1 MHSVVQR
8 LSRNWIDS
16 TWSRRAVG
24 AGQKAPNCSSR
35 LNFSLNSSPSSTKIA
50 MKQAYSLRSLWWD
63 WFMTTAELLLLG
75 IVTFILID
83 FAAGRVIDY
92 LNESNKNQPL
102 SPVASEI
109 YNSDEYAKSLEYG
122 TAKYKVELFT
132 SVASTVVMLSAIILG
147 WFAWLDQQIR
157 DRFDNEL
164 LITVIF
170 VGVLI
175 VISMLGSL
183 PVGYYSTFVIEEKFG
198 FNKTTKKLFISDAIK
213 GLALSLIV
221 GLPLL
226 ALIALVYQE
235 LQSSFWLVG
244 WLLVSAFS
252 LFMFIFGTR
261 IFLPMFNKL
270 KPLPDG
276 ELRTAVEE
284 YCQSQGFPLSKLY
297 EMDASKRSTK
307 LNAFFS
313 GMGKVKIIGLYD
325 TLIAKLTTQETVAV
339 LAHEVGHYK
348 RKHVYTMFA
357 FSNVQ
362 TLVIFGL
369 MGWLLGNPNLSKA
382 LGSDTPSFHLSI
394 LAFFMLFTPVST
406 VLGLINNSFSRHNEY
421 QADQYSIDTYPGAR
435 EHMYS
440 ALKKL
445 SVESLSN
452 LNPHPVYVAVHYS
465 HPPILDRL
473 ANLQKV

>member
-1 MHSVVQR
+1 MNTSE
-8 LSRNWIDS
+8 W
-16 TWSRRAVG
+16 
-24 AGQKAPNCSSR
+24 
-35 LNFSLNSSPSSTKIA
+35 
-50 MKQAYSLRSLWWD
+50 
-63 WFMTTAELLLLG
+63 LLLG

-83 FAAGRVIDY
+83 FAAGRIIDF
-92 LNESNKNQPL
+92 LNENSKNAPL
-102 SPVASEI
+102 SPVAAEI
-109 YNSDEYAKSLEYG
+109 YNPDEYAKSLEYG

-132 SVASTVVMLSAIILG
+132 SVISTVVMLSAIILG
-147 WFAWLDQQIR
+147 WFAWLDQVIR
-157 DRFDNEL
+157 DRFSNEL
-164 LITVIF
+164 LITVVF
-170 VGVLI
+170 FGVLI
-175 VISMLGSL
+175 IGAMIANL
-183 PVGYYSTFVIEEKFG
+183 PVSYFSTFVIEEKFG
-198 FNKTTKKLFISDAIK
+198 FNKTTKKLFVMDTIK
-213 GLALSLIV
+213 QLLLSVAL
-221 GLPLL
+221 GLPIIF
-226 ALIALVYQE
+226 LIALIYQNLE
-235 LQSSFWLVG
+235 STFWLVG
-244 WLLVSAFS
+244 WLAVSAIS

-270 KPLPDG
+270 KPLPEG
-276 ELRTAVEE
+276 ELRSEVEA
-284 YCQSQGFPLSKLY
+284 YCLSQGFPLSKLW

-325 TLIAKLTTQETVAV
+325 TLIEKLTTKETVAV

-362 TLVIFGL
+362 TLVIFSL

-382 LGSDTPSFHLSI
+382 LGSDTPSFHLSMI
-394 LAFFMLFTPVST
+394 SFFMLFTPVST

-473 ANLQKV
+473 ANLKK

>member
-1 MHSVVQR
+1 
-8 LSRNWIDS
+8 
-16 TWSRRAVG
+16 
-24 AGQKAPNCSSR
+24 
-35 LNFSLNSSPSSTKIA
+35 
-50 MKQAYSLRSLWWD
+50 
-63 WFMTTAELLLLG
+63 MTTAELLLLG
-75 IVTFILID
+75 IVSFILID

-92 LNESNKNQPL
+92 LNERNKNQPL
-102 SPVASEI
+102 SPIAAEI
-109 YNSDEYAKSLEYG
+109 YNADEYAKSMEYG
-122 TAKYKVELFT
+122 TAKYKVELLT
-132 SVASTVVMLSAIILG
+132 SVVSTVVMLSAIILG
-147 WFAWLDQQIR
+147 WFAWLDEIIR
-157 DRFDNEL
+157 ERFSNDIA
-164 LITVIF
+164 ITVVF

-175 VISMLGSL
+175 AVSMIGSL
-183 PVGYYSTFVIEEKFG
+183 PVGYYSTFVIEEKYG
-198 FNKTTKKLFISDAIK
+198 FNKTTKKLFVTDAIK
-213 GLALSLIV
+213 NLVLSLAI

-235 LQSSFWLVG
+235 LQSTFWLVG

-252 LFMFIFGTR
+252 LFMFVFGAR

-270 KPLPDG
+270 KPLPEG
-276 ELRTAVEE
+276 ELRTAVED

-325 TLIAKLTTQETVAV
+325 TLIEKLTTKETVAV

-362 TLVIFGL
+362 TLVIFAL
-369 MGWLLGNPNLSKA
+369 MGWLLSNPNLSKA
-382 LGSDTPSFHLSI
+382 LGSDTPSFHLAI
-394 LAFFMLFTPVST
+394 LAFFLLFTPVST

-435 EHMYS
+435 EHMYT

-473 ANLQKV
+473 ANLRKV

>member
-1 MHSVVQR
+1 
-8 LSRNWIDS
+8 
-16 TWSRRAVG
+16 
-24 AGQKAPNCSSR
+24 
-35 LNFSLNSSPSSTKIA
+35 
-50 MKQAYSLRSLWWD
+50 
-63 WFMTTAELLLLG
+63 MTTAELLLLG
-75 IVTFILID
+75 IVTFILLD
-83 FAAGRVIDY
+83 FAAGRVIDF
-92 LNESNKNQPL
+92 LNESNKNIAL
-102 SPVASEI
+102 TGVAAEI
-109 YNSDEYAKSLEYG
+109 YKQEEYEKSLEYG
-122 TAKYKVELFT
+122 TAKYKVEMLT
-132 SVASTVVMLSAIILG
+132 NVIATVVMLSAIILG
-147 WFAWLDQQIR
+147 WFAWLDQAIR
-157 DRFDNEL
+157 DRFSNDL
-164 LITVIF
+164 LVTVIF
-170 VGVLI
+170 FGVLI
-175 VISMLGSL
+175 LVSMIGNLPIS
-183 PVGYYSTFVIEEKFG
+183 YYSTFVIEEKFG
-198 FNKTTKKLFISDAIK
+198 FNKTTKQLFVMDTIKQLLLSIS
-213 GLALSLIV
+213 L
-221 GLPLL
+221 GLPVI
-226 ALIALVYQE
+226 ALIAWIYQS
-235 LQSSFWLVG
+235 LQSTFWLVG
-244 WLLVSAFS
+244 WLSVSAIT

-261 IFLPMFNKL
+261 IFLPLFNKL
-270 KPLPDG
+270 KPLPEG
-276 ELRTAVEE
+276 ELRTEVEE
-284 YCQSQGFPLSKLY
+284 YCQSQGFPLSKLW

-325 TLIAKLTTQETVAV
+325 TLIEKLTTKETVAV

-362 TLVIFGL
+362 TLVIFSL

-382 LGSDTPSFHLSI
+382 LGSDTPSFHLSMI
-394 LAFFMLFTPVST
+394 AFFLLFTPVST

-473 ANLQKV
+473 ANLKK

>member
-1 MHSVVQR
+1 
-8 LSRNWIDS
+8 
-16 TWSRRAVG
+16 
-24 AGQKAPNCSSR
+24 
-35 LNFSLNSSPSSTKIA
+35 
-50 MKQAYSLRSLWWD
+50 
-63 WFMTTAELLLLG
+63 
-75 IVTFILID
+75 
-83 FAAGRVIDY
+83 
-92 LNESNKNQPL
+92 
-102 SPVASEI
+102 
-109 YNSDEYAKSLEYG
+109 
-122 TAKYKVELFT
+122 
-132 SVASTVVMLSAIILG
+132 MLSAIILG
-147 WFAWLDQQIR
+147 WFAWLDQAIR
-157 DRFDNEL
+157 DRFSNDL
-164 LITVIF
+164 LVTVIF
-170 VGVLI
+170 FGVLI
-175 VISMLGSL
+175 LVSMIGNLPIS
-183 PVGYYSTFVIEEKFG
+183 YYSTFVIEEKFG
-198 FNKTTKKLFISDAIK
+198 FNKTTKKLFVMDTIK
-213 GLALSLIV
+213 QLLLSVAL
-221 GLPLL
+221 GLPVI
-226 ALIALVYQE
+226 ALIAWIYQS
-235 LQSSFWLVG
+235 LQSTFWLVG
-244 WLLVSAFS
+244 WLAVSAIT

-270 KPLPDG
+270 KPLPEG
-276 ELRTAVEE
+276 ELRTEVET
-284 YCQSQGFPLSKLY
+284 YCQSQGFPLSKLW

-325 TLIAKLTTQETVAV
+325 TLIEKLTTKETVAV

-362 TLVIFGL
+362 TLVIFSL

-382 LGSDTPSFHLSI
+382 LGSDTPSFHLSMI
-394 LAFFMLFTPVST
+394 AFFMLFTPVST

-435 EHMYS
+435 DHMYS

-473 ANLQKV
+473 ANLKK